1 MFIFLVDILAPHSCV
16 DRSHLHFRYPKPVNP
31 KHSIDKIWQKIVSP
45 LFNVQIRVEVFIP
58 SAAQATQLSLQ
69 PGGSGMGQAEADS
82 AAVDNVLSTQSTPH
96 HASHHASDTVCPLA
110 AHLLR
115 YHAQCGPSC
124 SSLAVGSASHDS
136 QNSLIIAGE
145 ALASASYS
153 LSHGPDAPESTEKVS
168 GPSTNPRDSSLL
180 AGIRDHDGTFL
191 PGYTAGYERKIP
203 SWPTEA
209 SGVQHDGIDRTVTF
223 DSPPNA
229 NSTEVEEGIS
239 SYQEHIP
246 DYRRPNNSGGQ
257 RELSP
262 NTATGSVKTKWSRA
276 VRWERVILCS
286 AIFFMV
292 STFIGAVC
300 AFKLHGQGRKT
311 FVRKIFV
318 WGVLIMDFNV
328 GVVMVALRR
337 NLGEVL
343 FSITLVLVFGIFL
356 NSYLDVL
363 GYGPT

>member
-1 MFIFLVDILAPHSCV
+1 
-16 DRSHLHFRYPKPVNP
+16 
-31 KHSIDKIWQKIVSP
+31 
-45 LFNVQIRVEVFIP
+45 VFIP

-96 HASHHASDTVCPLA
+96 HASHHASHTVCPLA

-115 YHAQCGPSC
+115 YHAQCGSSC
-124 SSLAVGSASHDS
+124 SSLAVGSATHDS
-136 QNSLIIAGE
+136 QNSLILSSE
-145 ALASASYS
+145 ARPSYS
-153 LSHGPDAPESTEKVS
+153 LSHGPDAPQSTEKAG
-168 GPSTNPRDSSLL
+168 GPSTNPDSTLL
-180 AGIRDHDGTFL
+180 TGMGGHAEGLL
-191 PGYTAGYERKIP
+191 PEYPRVYEPKIP
-203 SWPTEA
+203 TWSTDA
-209 SGVQHDGIDRTVTF
+209 SGVQNDGIDRTVTF
-223 DSPPNA
+223 DSHN
-229 NSTEVEEGIS
+229 EGGIS

-246 DYRRPNNSGGQ
+246 DHRLPNNSGGQ

-262 NTATGSVKTKWSRA
+262 DTATGSVRTKWSRA

-292 STFIGAVC
+292 STFIAAVC

-363 GYGPT
+363 GYGPTSTT